1 MPDLGE
7 VFLRLAV
14 DVAAIAT
21 LAYGIYLPR
30 HRRMDLVVVYGLFNV
45 GLFLA
50 IVVITRG
57 EVTLGIGL
65 GLFAVL
71 SMIRLRS
78 ETFSNRELA
87 YFFVALVLALV
98 TAIDLGSLALAGT
111 LAAVALLAA
120 WAIDHPRL
128 SRDERRLEVTL
139 ELVFSDDEAL
149 RRHLEERLNAQV
161 IEARVLEIDYVR
173 ETTRAVVCYAA
184 GPSTQPVSEE
194 SLDATVAARPR

>member
-1 MPDLGE
+1 MTDLGD
-7 VFLRLAV
+7 VFLRLAL
-14 DVAAIAT
+14 DATAIAA
-21 LAYGIYLPR
+21 LAYGIYFPR
-30 HRRMDLVVVYGLFNV
+30 HRRMDLVVVYALFNL

-98 TAIDLGSLALAGT
+98 TAIDLGNLAFAGV

-120 WAIDHPRL
+120 WAVDHPRL
-128 SRDERRLEVTL
+128 SPPTRQLEITL
-139 ELVFSDDEAL
+139 DRVVVDQAAL
-149 RRHLEERLNAQV
+149 RGQIEERLAV
-161 IEARVLEIDYVR
+161 RVTEAWVLEIDYVR
-173 ETTRAVVCYAA
+173 ETTRAEVRYS
-184 GPSTQPVSEE
+184 P
-194 SLDATVAARPR
+194 DAKQEAPDGAVAIRAR

>member
-1 MPDLGE
+1 MPDLGD

-14 DVAAIAT
+14 DVAAIAA
-21 LAYGIYLPR
+21 LVYGIYLPR
-30 HRRMDLVVVYGLFNV
+30 HRRMDLVVVYGLFNL

-98 TAIDLGSLALAGT
+98 TAIDLGSLPFAGVLAG
-111 LAAVALLAA
+111 VALLAA
-120 WAIDHPRL
+120 WVIDHPRFN
-128 SRDERRLEVTL
+128 RPTRRLEVTL
-139 ELVFSDDEAL
+139 ELVFSDQEAL
-149 RRHLEERLNAQV
+149 RRHMGERLNAQV
-161 IEARVLEIDYVR
+161 TEAWVLEIDYVR
-173 ETTRAVVCYAA
+173 ETTRAAVRYIPAPAA
-184 GPSTQPVSEE
+184 KPISEKD
-194 SLDATVAARPR
+194 LDATVSGRDR